1 MIYEDAVIINE
12 VIPVIINEVI
22 RSIWDHYNKL
32 RSRFN
37 NKIRLELAKMQP
49 KENTEEVSHML

>member
-22 RSIWDHYNKL
+22 PSIWDHYNKL